1 MTNGRKTQ
9 LVRRSATANSRAFTL
24 IELLLVLM
32 ILSVLAGLVYPHFT
46 KRSEQAKITAAGTE
60 ISSIATALKMFESDC
75 SRFPTT
81 EEGLNAL
88 VQQPSN
94 TPDWHR
100 TLEKGV
106 PKDPWGN
113 AYQYAC
119 PGQHDNDYDLWSY
132 GPNGQPGGGDD
143 IDNWTQK

>member
-9 LVRRSATANSRAFTL
+9 LVRPSAAANRGAFTL
-24 IELLLVLM
+24 IELLLVLV
-32 ILSVLAGLVYPHFT
+32 ILGVLAALVVPRFA
-46 KRSEQAKITAAGTE
+46 KRSEQAKITAAGTD
-60 ISSIATALKMFESDC
+60 ISTFATALKTFEIDC

-94 TPDWHR
+94 APNWHKS
-100 TLEKGV
+100 LEKGV

-119 PGQHDNDYDLWSY
+119 PGQHDNDYDIWSY
-132 GPNGQPGGGDD
+132 GPDGQPGGGDD